1 MKKESGI
8 KLIILTSFFVCIV
21 DTSVMAQIGEGSV
34 FWVERSFRDIEAM
47 GKAGGA
53 VIAPVAQIEAHGP
66 HLPVGTDY
74 YIVEEIAGR
83 AARKSGAVVGPPVL
97 LGNCVDFSC
106 WPGYIL
112 VDNDVFV
119 SIIRNYCRSIED
131 HGFKK
136 LIFLVEHS
144 GANLNGI
151 RTALEEYGRDNP
163 QMKIIVK
170 TTEMLLDEE
179 VRKFRK
185 RNFNIDTAVML
196 AIRPDMVKMEN
207 LPDKVELKSIS
218 EGQTLKDMAPD
229 ALFVLPTAST
239 VEDGNEILDIVVANM
254 VELIVD
260 SSKSTFE

>member
-1 MKKESGI
+1 MKKESGHTF
-8 KLIILTSFFVCIV
+8 IILTIFLICVLHIPV
-21 DTSVMAQIGEGSV
+21 TAQTEEGSV
-34 FWVERSFRDIEAM
+34 FWVERSFRYIEAM
-47 GKAGGA
+47 GKAGGI

-74 YIVEEIAGR
+74 YIVEEIAER
-83 AARKSGAVVGPPVL
+83 AARKSGAIVGPPVL

-106 WPGYIL
+106 WPGYVL

-119 SIIRNYCRSIED
+119 SIIKNYCRSIEA

-151 RTALEEYGRDNP
+151 RTAVEENGRINP
-163 QMKIIVK
+163 QMEIIVK
-170 TTEMLLDEE
+170 TTEMLLGQE

-185 RNFNIDTAVML
+185 PNFNMDTAIML
-196 AIRPDMVKMEN
+196 AIRPDMVKMDR
-207 LPDKVELKSIS
+207 LPDKVELKSVS

-239 VEDGNEILDIVVANM
+239 AKDGNEILNIVVANM
-254 VELIVD
+254 VKLIVN
-260 SSKSTFE
+260 